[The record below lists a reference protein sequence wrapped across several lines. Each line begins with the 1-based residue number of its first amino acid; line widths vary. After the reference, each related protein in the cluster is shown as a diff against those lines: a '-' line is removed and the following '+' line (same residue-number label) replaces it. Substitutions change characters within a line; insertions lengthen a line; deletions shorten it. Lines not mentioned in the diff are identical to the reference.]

1 MIIESN
7 SVNAAKLLG
16 YKNFINTF
24 AVSYPIFLN
33 MITKNGNEDFIKE
46 VFRHLKIHPEDFLL
60 DIERNRLSNASINAI
75 AKYNENIRQDKEIK
89 SLLHKKGFKYLE
101 LENLTE
107 MVYGD
112 VVAEHIKKHNSI
124 KGLANFLN
132 ELGIERVIN
141 FGLKELVDI
150 AFGKL
155 KDDHHNNLLTEL
167 IQSRGV
173 ESVKIFRF
181 RELADKDFEKLKEVY
196 IDNLL
201 TKLIERQDIKSF
213 ITLLEHS
220 KKISAKNIISIAEN
234 WSKDNIKIIFEH
246 PVVQDLNKNYL
257 LQYLKST
264 YLNKESNY
272 IKAATKYTKDLN
284 KFEELKHLLK
294 KFGIKEVASFN
305 SLELIKLGFKDLS
318 FDLIEPYI
326 KGFDQVKKNTISGI
340 LEEYFTNPNTNTL
353 KDQENF
359 KLEELFYI
367 VSENENIHTLEQL
380 FNPHV
385 NLKPKNSGFGKN
397 KYKHLIPKNPKDF
410 SKEQINYFVQK
421 AINKNDI
428 KIIKLLFEYCTN
440 NEIFI
445 EDTQMKNFI
454 QKAVSNKFF
463 EITRTLIKSRDIIK
477 SKGVEIDNKE
487 FIKEI
492 AKNITAPENLELF
505 EVALKYE
512 GYPINFETTINSQGI
527 IEDCNILGDI

>member
-1 MIIESN
+1 
-7 SVNAAKLLG
+7 
-16 YKNFINTF
+16 
-24 AVSYPIFLN
+24 
-33 MITKNGNEDFIKE
+33 
-46 VFRHLKIHPEDFLL
+46 
-60 DIERNRLSNASINAI
+60 
-75 AKYNENIRQDKEIK
+75 
-89 SLLHKKGFKYLE
+89 
-101 LENLTE
+101 

-246 PVVQDLNKNYL
+246 PVVQ
-257 LQYLKST
+257 
-264 YLNKESNY
+264 
-272 IKAATKYTKDLN
+272 DLN

-477 SKGVEIDNKE
+477 SKVVEIDNKE

-492 AKNITAPENLELF
+492 AKNITAPKNLELF